1 MSNRAVLEVI
11 ALDAEDAV
19 AAQAGGAD
27 RLELVTDMAADGL
40 TPSRETFA
48 AIRSAVDIPL
58 RVMLRVAD
66 GFAAGDIDVLV
77 GRAHEMREAGAD
89 EFVFGFLDAD
99 GRADL
104 VAVERLVAELDG
116 CRWTFHRAID
126 RAADRD
132 ALRKQLAD
140 LPGLDTFLTAG
151 SPAGWTRASRR
162 WWPRPPTAASR
173 GTRRRS
179 WSAAASTCTTCPNCG
194 WRASTRST
202 SAARPGRPAGRA
214 RWTRR
219 PYGSGARHSTP
230 EAIRERP
237 KASGAAPEGVRGGAE
252 PVRERP
258 GGTES
263 VRGGPKSPAPTA
275 RPGPQPTEPHA
286 PPRRPAQAPEHLAHG
301 APRPAPTRRSYPSAS
316 GSGAACS
323 TVSPDTARV
332 SATYSRRSPVRSS
345 GSPSTTAAGSS
356 STT

>member
-77 GRAHEMREAGAD
+77 GKAREMREAGAD

-99 GRADL
+99 GHADL

-116 CRWTFHRAID
+116 CPWTFHRAID

-151 SPAGWTRASRR
+151 SPAGVDAGIPVLLAEAARTGEPGYQAQVLVGGGLHLRHLPRLRA
-162 WWPRPPTAASR
+162 AGIDAVHI
-173 GTRRRS
+173 G
-179 WSAAASTCTTCPNCG
+179 G
-194 WRASTRST
+194 
-202 SAARPGRPAGRA
+202 AARPGGWSAPVD
-214 RWTRR
+214 
-219 PYGSGARHSTP
+219 
-230 EAIRERP
+230 
-237 KASGAAPEGVRGGAE
+237 AAA
-252 PVRERP
+252 VREWR
-258 GGTES
+258 E
-263 VRGGPKSPAPTA
+263 ALDA
-275 RPGPQPTEPHA
+275 
-286 PPRRPAQAPEHLAHG
+286 
-301 APRPAPTRRSYPSAS
+301 
-316 GSGAACS
+316 
-323 TVSPDTARV
+323 
-332 SATYSRRSPVRSS
+332 
-345 GSPSTTAAGSS
+345 
-356 STT
+356 